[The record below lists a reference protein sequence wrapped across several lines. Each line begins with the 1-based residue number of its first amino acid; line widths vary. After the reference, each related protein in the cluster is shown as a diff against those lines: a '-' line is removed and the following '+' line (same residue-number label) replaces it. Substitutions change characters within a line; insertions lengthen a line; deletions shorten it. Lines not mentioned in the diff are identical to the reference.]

1 MIMKK
6 HKIIQIL
13 NSVILFIILLSCT
26 REEPLPIHS
35 VHIAV
40 NLPAN
45 FRTDVKFANK
55 EVILTS
61 SSNEYRFITNAQG
74 EVIVNDLIPDVY
86 NIIAQWEMSGV
97 EYKQLIAN
105 PEPVEDKA
113 TVLLNVALNNCKI
126 FSDVNVT
133 LNLEAVILKSLLI
146 SKIYYTGTK
155 DNANKNY
162 STDSY
167 IEIFNN
173 SEDTVFLDGKY
184 LALTESMSPAAYP
197 AKDNPD
203 FIYARQICKFPGDG
217 NDYSVLPSTSIVI
230 AARSARDHRLS
241 ASTSVDLSNA
251 DFEVKDAD
259 GSGNPTIKA
268 LPIISN
274 SIPALKYLNLLS
286 GGGNG
291 VFIFET
297 NEDISIW
304 PEVYAPGKT
313 SGERFRKVPVGV
325 VLDGVECLKNNVS
338 TGPDINLKRLPF
350 VIDAGYTFVNAT
362 SGYTHESLERKV
374 IIRNGVLKLVDSNN
388 SIEDFVIVLDPTPK
402 KYDKPELNN

>member
-13 NSVILFIILLSCT
+13 NSVILSIILISCT

-35 VHIAV
+35 VNIRV

-55 EVILTS
+55 EVVLTS
-61 SSNEYRFITNAQG
+61 ASNVYRFTTNAQG

-86 NIIAQWEMSGV
+86 NIIAQWEMTGV

-105 PEPVEDKA
+105 PEPLEDKA
-113 TVLLNVALNNCKI
+113 TVLLNVALNNFKI
-126 FSDVNVT
+126 FSDVNLT

-162 STDSY
+162 STDNY

-173 SEDTVFLDGKY
+173 SEETVFLDGKY

-203 FIYARQICKFPGDG
+203 FIYARQICQFPGDG
-217 NDYSVLPSTSIVI
+217 NDYPVLPSTSIVI
-230 AARSARDHRLS
+230 ATRSARDHRLS

-259 GSGNPTIKA
+259 GSGNPIIKA

-274 SIPALKYLNLLS
+274 SIPALKVLNMLS

-297 NEDISIW
+297 NEDIFSW

-325 VLDGVECLKNNVS
+325 VLDGVECLKNNVG

-350 VIDAGYTFVNAT
+350 VIDAGYTFVNTT